1 MKRALIID
9 LRFILQPNSQPNST
23 ITNND
28 NYFLNIQNLEFA
40 SPATRSSDTEE
51 AILSDQ
57 KSEVSKRSINYGTLS
72 ISINDKNKYSYHEEE
87 KEEMD
92 DDFEDNNDGEDEKED
107 KKEGD
112 VGMKVSNEEE
122 KEDEMKLQKIEDE
135 DDGNDFN
142 YQEKKRKEAE
152 ENKKILEEEMII
164 ESKIKE
170 RRERKGRMFPSKE
183 ENTEKDS
190 VAESIKYRKEKE
202 FCQNLPDKDHF
213 QSIRTFFL
221 TEKVRL
227 RNFIDFFNIYSMS

>member
-1 MKRALIID
+1 MKHALIIY
-9 LRFILQPNSQPNST
+9 LRFRFILPSKSQPNST
-23 ITNND
+23 IIHFD
-28 NYFLNIQNLEFA
+28 NYFLNIQNLEFT
-40 SPATRSSDTEE
+40 SPGTRSSDAEE

-57 KSEVSKRSINYGTLS
+57 KSEVSKSSINYGTLS
-72 ISINDKNKYSYHEEE
+72 ISMNNKHKYSYHEEE

-92 DDFEDNNDGEDEKED
+92 DDFEDNDDREDEKED
-107 KKEGD
+107 KKEGE
-112 VGMKVSNEEE
+112 VGMKTIDKEE
-122 KEDEMKLQKIEDE
+122 KEDKKKVQKIEDE
-135 DDGNDFN
+135 DDGTDFN

-183 ENTEKDS
+183 ENTERDS
-190 VAESIKYRKEKE
+190 VAESVKYRKEKE

-221 TEKVRL
+221 TEKVRF
-227 RNFIDFFNIYSMS
+227 RNFIDFFQY